1 MFDLL
6 LDGDAAVR
14 LSVFIVV
21 FAVVGVWEL
30 IAPRR
35 KASCPKGVRW
45 LNNLSISAINV
56 LVTRLLIPSTLIAVA
71 FGAELNSIGLL
82 KIIELPAILSI
93 IIALLLLDLAIYC
106 QHIIFHKVPFLWRLH
121 RMHHADLDFDVTT
134 GIRFHPVEIIISL
147 GIKMLVVL
155 AIGAPFIAVLIFEV
169 LLNATS
175 LFNHA
180 NINIPKNVDKIL
192 RIFIITPDMHRVH
205 HSIIHE
211 ETDSNFGF
219 NVPWWDYIF
228 KTYRAQPKAGHIEM
242 TIGIESFR
250 KQRELWL
257 DRLLLQPFRN
267 TD

>member
-1 MFDLL
+1 
-6 LDGDAAVR
+6 
-14 LSVFIVV
+14 
-21 FAVVGVWEL
+21 
-30 IAPRR
+30 
-35 KASCPKGVRW
+35 
-45 LNNLSISAINV
+45 
-56 LVTRLLIPSTLIAVA
+56 
-71 FGAELNSIGLL
+71 
-82 KIIELPAILSI
+82 
-93 IIALLLLDLAIYC
+93 
-106 QHIIFHKVPFLWRLH
+106 
-121 RMHHADLDFDVTT
+121 
-134 GIRFHPVEIIISL
+134 
-147 GIKMLVVL
+147 MLVVL

-205 HSIIHE
+205 HSIVRE

-228 KTYRAQPKAGHIEM
+228 KTYCAQPKAGHIEM
-242 TIGIESFR
+242 TIGIESFC

-257 DRLLLQPFRN
+257 DRLLLQPLRN